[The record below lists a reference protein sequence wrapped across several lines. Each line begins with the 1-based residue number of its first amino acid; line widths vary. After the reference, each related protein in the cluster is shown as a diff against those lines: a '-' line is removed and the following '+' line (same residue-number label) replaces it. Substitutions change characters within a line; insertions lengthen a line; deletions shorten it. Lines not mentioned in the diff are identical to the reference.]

1 MVDMNKVWGQISAY
15 ENTTIEVNG
24 KKVYID
30 LYYRGMSLDSFRI
43 KDDYFGNV
51 LYKGETS
58 EELEEYLNNL

>member
-24 KKVYID
+24 KKVYIC
-30 LYYRGMSLDSFRI
+30 LFYRGMSLDSFRI

-51 LYKGETS
+51 LYEGKTS
-58 EELEEYLNNL
+58 EELEEYLNTL